1 MVPTVALLNVEVKG
15 TARYVARRGQ
25 VARARQLARTIA
37 CSKLKGDAR
46 LEGVAPRGT
55 SRKSIGYIIGP
66 ELVGTVA
73 SPRRDHVVVERQS
86 VVDRASNEQPPVGL
100 DRIVACALCIA
111 RGREMAVVGGARRR
125 FELEGDAGREGETL
139 CGARRQRTAGKLSVL
154 IGTVAPVPSHPP
166 NIDSRRW

>member
-86 VVDRASNEQPPVGL
+86 VVD
-100 DRIVACALCIA
+100 
-111 RGREMAVVGGARRR
+111 
-125 FELEGDAGREGETL
+125 
-139 CGARRQRTAGKLSVL
+139 
-154 IGTVAPVPSHPP
+154 
-166 NIDSRRW
+166 